1 VKRRQFIAGLAST
14 AVAWPVVAL
23 GQQAEQVRRIGV
35 LSTLAAD
42 DPDRRAQIEA
52 FLQGFRGARKGLGAG
67 CGPPLLWDQAP
78 PISAFTQSPEPRLRL
93 TLIS

>member
-1 VKRRQFIAGLAST
+1 MKRRTFIAGLGSAAGCSM
-14 AVAWPVVAL
+14 VARAQPPS
-23 GQQAEQVRRIGV
+23 QMPRIGV
-35 LSTLAAD
+35 LSPLGAD
-42 DPDRRAQIEA
+42 DPDTRAQIEA

-67 CGPPLLWDQAP
+67 CGPPPLWDQAP